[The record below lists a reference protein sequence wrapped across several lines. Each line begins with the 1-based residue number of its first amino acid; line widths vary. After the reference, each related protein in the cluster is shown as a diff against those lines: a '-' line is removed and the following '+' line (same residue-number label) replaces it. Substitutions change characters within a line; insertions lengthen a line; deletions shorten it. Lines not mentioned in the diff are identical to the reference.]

1 MCDLSICP
9 QHQKIIVF
17 KIISGTQP
25 KIFQGRGG
33 FAELGHFDK
42 ILLKTH
48 KKRPHGEKFGVFFP

>member
-1 MCDLSICP
+1 MCDFPICP

-25 KIFQGRGG
+25 KIFQSRGG

-48 KKRPHGEKFGVFFP
+48 KKRPHREVLEFFSR